1 MLIEQ
6 KIPMEIIEICRADL
20 MSSPQTTSPRSTQ
33 TERVLGPCLGE
44 GEHPETQQGD
54 SIGWVNENTSQADP
68 VEGIFF
74 SSMQHLQDES
84 VLLHG
89 GFLKWWKPSIS
100 HPKC

>member
-1 MLIEQ
+1 
-6 KIPMEIIEICRADL
+6 
-20 MSSPQTTSPRSTQ
+20 MSFTSNSNHQDPPKRNES
-33 TERVLGPCLGE
+33 RGPCLGE

-54 SIGWVNENTSQADP
+54 SIGWVNENTSQADL

-89 GFLKWWKPSIS
+89 GFLK
-100 HPKC
+100 